1 MAHVERDI
9 VISAPLDVIYNYGAT
24 PENLP
29 SWYAGV
35 VAVNPDG
42 VWPQVGGQIGITY
55 HASGLDFELTA
66 TVLTHNPPH
75 EFAFQMDGMIT
86 GTSTWTYVDEG
97 GSTHAY
103 VAFDYDLPG
112 GVLGQVADK
121 LVVEQMNIANGE
133 QSLANLKAICEG
145 G

>member
-9 VISAPLDVIYNYGAT
+9 LIAAPPDVIYHYASE

-29 SWYAGV
+29 EWYVGI

-55 HASGLDFELTA
+55 HVSGLNLDLTA
-66 TVLTHNPPH
+66 TVLANDPPY
-75 EFAFQMDGMIT
+75 EFTFHMAGMIN
-86 GTSTWTYVDEG
+86 GTSTWTYAEENG
-97 GSTHAY
+97 YTHAY
-103 VAFDYDLPG
+103 IAFEYDLPG

-145 G
+145 V